1 MFQVVFRP
9 PLSDTKNGENKT
21 MILKNDTDCIRTIQD
36 AARAAQRRVT
46 TLDRA
51 DDRGETMKVVNDLL
65 DAMVRDLESLAF
77 MRFLE
82 SKTMEDDDGVPFSV
96 CMSTRCH
103 SAFVL
108 DRLGELRTNGEDD
121 NE

>member
-1 MFQVVFRP
+1 
-9 PLSDTKNGENKT
+9 
-21 MILKNDTDCIRTIQD
+21 MILKDDKHCMRTLQD
-36 AARAAQRRVT
+36 AARAVQRRVS
-46 TLDRA
+46 TLDKA
-51 DDRGETMKVVNDLL
+51 QDSETIKEVDDLL

-108 DRLGELRTNGEDD
+108 DRLGELCASGEDD